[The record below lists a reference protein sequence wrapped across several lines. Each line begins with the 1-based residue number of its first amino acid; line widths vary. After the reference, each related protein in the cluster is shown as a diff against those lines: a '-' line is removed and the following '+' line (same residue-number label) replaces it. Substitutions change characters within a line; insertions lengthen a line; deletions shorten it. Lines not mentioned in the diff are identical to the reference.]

1 MTIGQAIVNRY
12 MKMGSSLMTHHK
24 LLSAKG
30 AAIRSAIP
38 HQLKMKMVSGY
49 RSAEKSLFGRTTTLP
64 GEGELGVQGMGT
76 TFGMRRQLRRAGE
89 SEATQATSPSPSD
102 SGTSD
107 LYQSILSRF
116 SGDQPN

>member
-1 MTIGQAIVNRY
+1 MTIGQVIVNRY

-89 SEATQATSPSPSD
+89 SEATEVNSPSD
-102 SGTSD
+102 TGQSD
-107 LYQSILSRF
+107 LYQSILSKF

>member
-1 MTIGQAIVNRY
+1 
-12 MKMGSSLMTHHK
+12 MGSSLMAHHK

-38 HQLKMKMVSGY
+38 RSLKLKMVNGY
-49 RSAEKSLFGRTTTLP
+49 RSAEKSLFGHATTLP
-64 GEGELGVQGMGT
+64 GEGELGVQGVGT

-89 SEATQATSPSPSD
+89 SEATQVNSPTD
-102 SGTSD
+102 SGQSD
-107 LYQSILSRF
+107 LYQSILSKF